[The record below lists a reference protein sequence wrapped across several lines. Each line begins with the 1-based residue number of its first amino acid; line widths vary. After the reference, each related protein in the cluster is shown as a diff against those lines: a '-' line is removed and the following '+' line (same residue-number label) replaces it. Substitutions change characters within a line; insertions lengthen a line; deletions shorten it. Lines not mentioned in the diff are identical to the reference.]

1 MLALPTI
8 SPILRDRKLTLV
20 ILGSTALLLAL
31 FASGFVGWQCPF
43 LHFVGVPCPGC
54 GLTRATYWLLRGDL
68 RTSITYHAFAPMFL
82 ASLLLVTS
90 AGVLPN
96 GARRALV
103 NRLEVWEKRTG
114 FVLFL
119 VGALLLYWVARL
131 VLLDSRFV
139 QLISS

>member
-1 MLALPTI
+1 
-8 SPILRDRKLTLV
+8 
-20 ILGSTALLLAL
+20 
-31 FASGFVGWQCPF
+31 
-43 LHFVGVPCPGC
+43 
-54 GLTRATYWLLRGDL
+54 
-68 RTSITYHAFAPMFL
+68 MFL